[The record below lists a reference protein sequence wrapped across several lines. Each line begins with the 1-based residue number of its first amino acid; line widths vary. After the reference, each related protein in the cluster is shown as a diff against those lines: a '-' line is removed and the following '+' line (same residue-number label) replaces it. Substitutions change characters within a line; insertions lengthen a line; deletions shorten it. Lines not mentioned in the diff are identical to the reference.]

1 MAKKRVG
8 IIGAGIVGTA
18 LAYYLSEY
26 DNVQVTVFDKNS
38 VGSGTTAKS
47 AGTVCLFDDS
57 VSHEFWPVRL
67 LGFQTYTAMEK
78 EERGSAGFQQTGTL
92 VVATDQEVEDDIKI
106 GIANAVEA
114 GYQGEYLTDHDAIHK
129 IIPDLNLEG
138 VLGAGYT
145 PDDGFFDA
153 TMIANT
159 YAIKARANGAQ
170 VLIFTRVTGINTRDN
185 RVTGV
190 ETNKGSFDLDVV
202 VDATGPWAR
211 FTGRLVGLELP
222 MWHTKA
228 EVFVLEPRP
237 QLGYPFPVLKYPRF
251 YARTEHDDI
260 FICKAHLT
268 MDLNDPVHAGIWD
281 PDELPLTGGT
291 DQYFLDFLF
300 EQLEE
305 YYPRLLEVGI
315 KNDWVGYRA
324 ETPDFLPILGDS
336 PIEGYLLNVGYG
348 GNGVIEAPAA
358 GIDLA
363 KYIATGAKSALI
375 ERLKLARFEESGSS
389 PFEPG
394 Q

>member
-1 MAKKRVG
+1 VAKKRVG

-26 DNVQVTVFDKNS
+26 DHVEVTVFDKNS

-67 LGFQTYTAMEK
+67 LGFQTYTAME
-78 EERGSAGFQQTGTL
+78 EEEKGSAGFQKTGTL
-92 VVATDQEVEDDIKI
+92 VVATDEDVQEFIKA
-106 GIANAVEA
+106 GIANAREA
-114 GYQGEYLTDHDAIHK
+114 GYRGQYLTDHEEILK
-129 IIPDLNLEG
+129 IVPDLHTEG
-138 VLGAGYT
+138 MLGAGYT

-159 YAIKARANGAQ
+159 YASKARANGAR
-170 VLIFTRVTGINTRDN
+170 VFSFTKVTGFNMTDSRVVGVQTDN
-185 RVTGV
+185 GD
-190 ETNKGSFDLDVV
+190 FDLDVV

-211 FTGRLVGLELP
+211 FTGRMAGLELP
-222 MWHTKA
+222 IWHTKA
-228 EVFVLEPRP
+228 EVFILEPRP
-237 QLGYPFPVLKYPRF
+237 RLEYPFPVLKYARF
-251 YARTEHDDI
+251 YARLEQRDI

-268 MDLNDPVHAGIWD
+268 MDLSDPVHAGVWD
-281 PDELPLTGGT
+281 PDKLPLRGGT
-291 DQYFLDFLF
+291 EQYFLDFLF
-300 EQLEE
+300 GQLEE
-305 YYPRLLEVGI
+305 HYPRLLSSGI

-336 PIEGYLLNVGYG
+336 PIEGYLLAVGFG

-363 KYIATGAKSALI
+363 KYIAVGEKSALL
-375 ERLKLARFEESGSS
+375 ERLKLERFEESEKN
-389 PFEPG
+389 PFEASG
-394 Q
+394 

>member
-8 IIGAGIVGTA
+8 IIGGGIVGTA

-26 DNVQVTVFDKNS
+26 DNVQVTVFEKNS

-57 VSHEFWPVRL
+57 VSHEFWPMRL
-67 LGFQTYTAMEK
+67 LGFQTYTALEEK
-78 EERGSAGFQQTGTL
+78 EQGSAGFQQTGTL
-92 VVATDQEVEDDIKI
+92 VVATDREVEDDIKI

-114 GYQGEYLTDHDAIHK
+114 GYQGEYMTDHDDILK
-129 IIPDLNLEG
+129 IVPDLNLQG

-159 YAIKARANGAQ
+159 YATKARANGAQ
-170 VLIFTRVTGINTRDN
+170 VLIFTKVTSINVTDN

-190 ETNKGSFDLDVV
+190 ETDKGDFDLDLV

-211 FTGRLVGLELP
+211 FTGRLAGLELP
-222 MWHTKA
+222 IWHTKA

-237 QLGYPFPVLKYPRF
+237 QLGYPFPVLKYSRF
-251 YARTEHDDI
+251 YARREHDDI

-268 MDLNDPVHAGIWD
+268 MNLDDPVHAGIWD
-281 PDELPLTGGT
+281 PDQLPLTGGAE
-291 DQYFLDFLF
+291 QYFLDFLF
-300 EQLEE
+300 EQLKE
-305 YYPRLLEVGI
+305 YYPRLLESGI

-324 ETPDFLPILGDS
+324 ETPDFLPVLGDS
-336 PIEGYLLNVGYG
+336 PIEGYLLDVGFG

-375 ERLKLARFEESGSS
+375 ERLKMARFEESGSN
-389 PFEPG
+389 PFEPD

>member
-363 KYIATGAKSALI
+363 KYIATGSKSALI
-375 ERLKLARFEESGSS
+375 ERLKLARFEESGSN

>member
-1 MAKKRVG
+1 MARKRVG

-57 VSHEFWPVRL
+57 VTHEFWPVRL
-67 LGFQTYTAMEK
+67 KGFQTYTTME
-78 EERGSAGFQQTGTL
+78 EEDEGSAGFQQTGTL
-92 VVATDQEVEDDIKI
+92 VVATDEEVQDFIKE
-106 GIANAVEA
+106 GIAKAQAA
-114 GYQGEYLTDHDAIHK
+114 GYNGEYLTDHNAIHK
-129 IIPDLNLEG
+129 IVPDLNLEG

-159 YAIKARANGAQ
+159 YATKARANGAK
-170 VLIFTRVTGINTRDN
+170 VLTFTE
-185 RVTGV
+185 VTGV
-190 ETNKGSFDLDVV
+190 TMAGGRATGVQTRKGDFDFDVV

-211 FTGRLVGLELP
+211 FTGRMAGLELP
-222 MWHTKA
+222 IWHTKA

-237 QLGYPFPVLKYPRF
+237 QLEYAFPVLKYPRF
-251 YARTEHDDI
+251 YARREQSDV

-268 MDLNDPVHAGIWD
+268 MDLSDPVHAGIWN

-291 DQYFLDFLF
+291 EQYFLDFLYG
-300 EQLEE
+300 ELEKH
-305 YYPRLLEVGI
+305 YPRLLDTGI

-336 PIEGYLLNVGYG
+336 PVEGYLLNVGYG
-348 GNGVIEAPAA
+348 GNGVIDAPAA

-363 KYIATGAKSALI
+363 KYIATGEKPALL
-375 ERLKLARFEESGSS
+375 ERLRFARFGETKAVGS
-389 PFEPG
+389 
-394 Q
+394 

>member
-18 LAYYLSEY
+18 VAYHLSEH
-26 DNVQVTVFDKNS
+26 DEIEVTVFEKNS
-38 VGSGTTAKS
+38 IGSGTTAKS

-67 LGFQTYTAMEK
+67 LGFQTYTAMEEEK
-78 EERGSAGFQQTGTL
+78 EGSAGFQKTGTL
-92 VVATDQEVEDDIKI
+92 VVATDTEVQDFILE
-106 GIANAVEA
+106 GISKAQEA
-114 GYQGEYLTDHDAIHK
+114 GYQGQYLTTPEEIHR
-129 IIPDLNLEG
+129 IIPDLSLEG

-159 YAIKARANGAQ
+159 YATKARENGAK
-170 VLIFTRVTGINTRDN
+170 VMIFTEVTAVNVIGGRVA
-185 RVTGV
+185 GV
-190 ETNKGSFDLDVV
+190 ETTKGKFELDAV
-202 VDATGPWAR
+202 VDASGPWAR
-211 FTGRLVGLELP
+211 FTGRLAGVELP
-222 MWHTKA
+222 IWHTKA

-237 QLGYPFPVLKYPRF
+237 QLSYPFPVLKYPRF
-251 YARTEHDDI
+251 YARREQSDI

-268 MDLNDPVHAGIWD
+268 MDLSDPVHAGIWD
-281 PDELPLTGGT
+281 PDELPLRGGT
-291 DQYFLDFLF
+291 EQYFLDFLF

-305 YYPRLLEVGI
+305 HYPRLLDSGI
-315 KNDWVGYRA
+315 KNDWVGFRA

-336 PIEGYLLNVGYG
+336 PVDRYFLNVGYG

-358 GIDLA
+358 GADLA
-363 KYIATGAKSALI
+363 KYIATGEKSALL
-375 ERLKLARFEESGSS
+375 ERLTFARFEEAAA
-389 PFEPG
+389 G

>member
-211 FTGRLVGLELP
+211 ITGGLVGLELP

-251 YARTEHDDI
+251 YARREHDDI

-268 MDLNDPVHAGIWD
+268 MNLDDPVHAGIWD

-336 PIEGYLLNVGYG
+336 PIEGYLLDVGFG
-348 GNGVIEAPAA
+348 GNGVIDAPAA

-363 KYIATGAKSALI
+363 KYIATGSKSALV
-375 ERLKLARFEESGSS
+375 ERLKLARFEESAAN

>member
-1 MAKKRVG
+1 VAKKRVG

-26 DNVQVTVFDKNS
+26 DNVKVTVFEKSS

-57 VSHEFWPVRL
+57 VTHEFWPVRL
-67 LGFQTYTAMEK
+67 LGFQTYTAMEEQEK
-78 EERGSAGFQQTGTL
+78 GSTGFQQTGTL
-92 VVATDQEVEDDIKI
+92 VVATDKEIEDSIKT
-106 GIANAVEA
+106 GMAHSTEA
-114 GYQGEYLTDHDAIHK
+114 GYQAEYFSDHAAIHR

-159 YAIKARANGAQ
+159 YATKARANGAR
-170 VLIFTRVTGINTRDN
+170 VLIFTKVTKINTTGS

-190 ETNKGSFDLDVV
+190 ETDKGSFDFDVV
-202 VDATGPWAR
+202 VDASGPWAR
-211 FTGRLVGLELP
+211 LTGRLAGQELP
-222 MWHTKA
+222 IWHTKA
-228 EVFVLEPRP
+228 EVFVLEPKP

-251 YARTEHDDI
+251 YARREQDDV

-268 MDLNDPVHAGIWD
+268 MDLSDPVHAGIWD
-281 PDELPLTGGT
+281 PDKLPLRGGT
-291 DQYFLDFLF
+291 EQYFLDFLF

-305 YYPRLLEVGI
+305 HYPRLLESGI

-324 ETPDFLPILGDS
+324 ETPDFLPLLGDTA
-336 PIEGYLLNVGYG
+336 IEGYLLAVGFG
-348 GNGVIEAPAA
+348 GNGVIEAPAV

-363 KYIATGAKSALI
+363 RYIATGEKSALI
-375 ERLKLARFEESGSS
+375 QRLRLERLEEPNDTPVETS
-389 PFEPG
+389 